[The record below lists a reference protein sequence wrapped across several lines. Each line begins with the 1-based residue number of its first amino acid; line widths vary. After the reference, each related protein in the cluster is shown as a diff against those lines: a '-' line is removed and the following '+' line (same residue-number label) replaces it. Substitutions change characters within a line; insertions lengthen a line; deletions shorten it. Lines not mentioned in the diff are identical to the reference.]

1 MAKKSIF
8 DGFWPIT
15 QSKMDL
21 ETKKFQNL
29 KNYQIWDPMTPKK
42 LILINRGRIYGQ
54 KHWLKIVKNLTIDIV
69 YLTRVFGHKSYHG

>member
-15 QSKMDL
+15 QSKTYL
-21 ETKKFQNL
+21 ETQKFQNL

-42 LILINRGRIYGQ
+42 LILINGGRIYGQ
-54 KHWLKIVKNLTIDIV
+54 KHWLKIVKKLTIDIV